1 MQWTVEVGTQKLFV
15 GWIYEITYPP
25 GSSSDKNRMFKVGS
39 GLFMGHGQSGV
50 EAGPVIVLAENL
62 TAVYLPF
69 SGADR
74 CLCS

>member
-1 MQWTVEVGTQKLFV
+1 ML
-15 GWIYEITYPP
+15 
-25 GSSSDKNRMFKVGS
+25 KVGS